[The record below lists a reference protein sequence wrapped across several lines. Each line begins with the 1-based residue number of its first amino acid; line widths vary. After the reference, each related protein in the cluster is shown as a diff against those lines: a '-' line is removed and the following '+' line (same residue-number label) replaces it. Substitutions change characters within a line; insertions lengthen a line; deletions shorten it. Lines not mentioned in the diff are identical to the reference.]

1 MIDVEKYKEAKMEI
15 LDFFGK
21 NFDAKKGLVEIGK
34 AISADDKV
42 VAAEIEKCVKD
53 TEAYFEENE
62 ERFEERGMEQE
73 DMEEDAEEV
82 RWIALVDILE
92 VNGYVCERDWKDELE
107 DFVQFVG
114 NLKGTKS
121 RELPIELEWFDEDG
135 DAAEWCK
142 VLDEKW
148 ADKGVCVAAI
158 DIESDSYVLF
168 PYEVEELGK
177 LCELAEA
184 LERRIDMAKNV

>member
-1 MIDVEKYKEAKMEI
+1 MGF

-21 NFDAKKGLVEIGK
+21 SSDEKKGLVAIGK
-34 AISADDKV
+34 AISTDDKV
-42 VAAEIEKCVKD
+42 VTAEIEKCVTD

-62 ERFEERGMEQE
+62 ERFGERGMEPE
-73 DMEEDAEEV
+73 DMEEDVEEV

-121 RELPIELEWFDEDG
+121 RELPIDLEWFDEDG
-135 DAAEWCK
+135 DVAEWCK
-142 VLDEKW
+142 VLDAKW

-168 PYEVEELGK
+168 PYEVGKLGE

>member
-1 MIDVEKYKEAKMEI
+1 MGF
-15 LDFFGK
+15 LDFFG
-21 NFDAKKGLVEIGK
+21 NGSDEKKGLVAIGK
-34 AISADDKV
+34 AISTDDKV
-42 VAAEIEKCVKD
+42 VTAEIEKCVTD

-62 ERFEERGMEQE
+62 ERFEERGMEPE
-73 DMEEDAEEV
+73 DMEENVEEV

-121 RELPIELEWFDEDG
+121 RELPIDLEWFDEDG
-135 DAAEWCK
+135 DVAEWCK

-168 PYEVEELGK
+168 PYEVGKLGE

>member
-1 MIDVEKYKEAKMEI
+1 MEI
-15 LDFFGK
+15 LDFFGN

-121 RELPIELEWFDEDG
+121 RELPIKFEWFDEDG
-135 DAAEWCK
+135 DVAEWCK

>member
-1 MIDVEKYKEAKMEI
+1 MSF
-15 LDFFGK
+15 LGK
-21 NFDAKKGLVEIGK
+21 DSEEKKGLMAIGE
-34 AISADDKV
+34 AISSGDSAV
-42 VAAEIEKCVKD
+42 MAEIEKCVKD

-62 ERFEERGMEQE
+62 ERFEERGIEQE
-73 DMEEDAEEV
+73 DAEDDAEEV

-107 DFVQFVG
+107 DFVYFLG

-121 RELPIELEWFDEDG
+121 RELPIDSEWFDED
-135 DAAEWCK
+135 DDVARWCEI
-142 VLDEKW
+142 LDEKW

-168 PYEVEELGK
+168 PYEVKKLSELS
-177 LCELAEA
+177 ELAET
-184 LERRIDMAKNV
+184 LERRIDVAKNM